1 MSYYSKGRLE
11 VHRTFLPINH
21 SKSPSMK
28 GFLSQHNPKLKFIPI
43 FRVDEAK
50 NSEMEASNKW
60 QQERRQVAHMEKQ
73 LSRVQSGQGV
83 VKGRGKGYG
92 TGSAVQTEDVDELTT
107 R

>member
-1 MSYYSKGRLE
+1 M
-11 VHRTFLPINH
+11 F
-21 SKSPSMK
+21 
-28 GFLSQHNPKLKFIPI
+28 

-50 NSEMEASNKW
+50 NIELEATNKW

-83 VKGRGKGYG
+83 SKGRGKGYG
-92 TGSAVQTEDVDELTT
+92 TGSAVQDRQAKMEDVEELST